1 MLPSL
6 AQWATGLIDNSLGA
20 AGTNPADDA
29 ALGLGVAAGPLI
41 GGAVV
46 DGLRWNAIFWLN
58 VPVGFFAVPLV
69 IAPLAGMLA
78 PRIGTRALMVG
89 GLALQAIGLTWFGL
103 SMGPDTA
110 YGVLV
115 PAFIACGVGMGLVFA
130 PISTAVLA
138 TMRPEHHA
146 KASGTNSTVRE
157 IGVALGI
164 AVLTA
169 VFTGSGGEFTPSA
182 YSDAASPAVFT
193 GAAMLVIAT
202 IAAMFLPAGR
212 GTGSFEG
219 DLAEGPAALAAPR
232 EDLLVMA

>member
-1 MLPSL
+1 M
-6 AQWATGLIDNSLGA
+6 
-20 AGTNPADDA
+20 
-29 ALGLGVAAGPLI
+29 GLGVAAGPLI

-89 GLALQAIGLTWFGL
+89 GLALQATGLTWFGL
-103 SMGPDTA
+103 AMGPDTA

-169 VFTGSGGEFTPSA
+169 VFTG
-182 YSDAASPAVFT
+182 
-193 GAAMLVIAT
+193 AAMLVIAT